1 MGEKEP
7 RNFLFIALVG
17 VLVFV
22 SLAFIFM
29 PQKKSEAWTQSAES
43 KKATTTK
50 VTTIPLVAFIG
61 DSFCDGTG
69 VSTKLMRWSTLVSQ
83 ELGWFE
89 KNSCTGGA
97 GYISKGGGGR
107 DYRLISDEIFA
118 SLKPAVVVI
127 SGGKNDLGFM
137 TEDGSEISDAS
148 CELFSGIKKAAP
160 KAQIIVVSPFWD
172 TTKVPAII
180 GRESSAIKA
189 CAVKYGAKFLS
200 GAHRWLEGNEK
211 LFDAN
216 VGAPNDEGQA
226 LIAQK
231 FVAWYK
237 ANGLKT

>member
-7 RNFLFIALVG
+7 RNYLFVALVG
-17 VLVFV
+17 VLVLV
-22 SLAFIFM
+22 SLAFAFM
-29 PQKKSEAWTQSAES
+29 PQKKSEAWTQSEAS

-50 VTTIPLVAFIG
+50 VATIPLVAFIG

-69 VSTKLMRWSTLVSQ
+69 ASTKLMRWTTLVSQ

-89 KNSCTGGA
+89 KNSCIGGA
-97 GYISKGGGGR
+97 GFISKGGGGR
-107 DYRLISDEIFA
+107 DYLAMSDEIFA

-148 CELFSGIKKAAP
+148 CALLGGIKEAAP
-160 KAQIIVVSPFWD
+160 KTQIIVVSPFWD
-172 TTKVPAII
+172 STKVPALI
-180 GRESSAIKA
+180 GKESSAIKD

-211 LFDAN
+211 LFDAT
-216 VGAPNDEGQA
+216 VGAPNDDGQR

-237 ANGLKT
+237 ANGFKA